1 MIKSWRVA
9 LDEKWELV
17 ASLAKVQGKIEEF
30 EGNISVVLGKQKTAA
45 YRNDYLFRGCFAD
58 ELTIMGEYEKE
69 VSQISCKPLS
79 WSYDQKE
86 YKLVTFIWR
95 FLYSCTYDITCCKLR
110 NMY

>member
-9 LDEKWELV
+9 LDEKRELV

-45 YRNDYLFRGCFAD
+45 YRNDYLFRGRFAD
-58 ELTIMGEYEKE
+58 ELTITGEYEKE

-86 YKLVTFIWR
+86 YKLVTFI
-95 FLYSCTYDITCCKLR
+95 
-110 NMY
+110 